1 LPVDV
6 TALGIDDACADEA
19 AVIRPADVARMTKD
33 EIMTRRVAVTDML
46 CSLAVV

>member
-6 TALGIDDACADEA
+6 TAFGIDDACADEA
-19 AVIRPADVARMTKD
+19 AVIRPADVARMTKK
-33 EIMTRRVAVTDML
+33 IMTRRVAVTDMM